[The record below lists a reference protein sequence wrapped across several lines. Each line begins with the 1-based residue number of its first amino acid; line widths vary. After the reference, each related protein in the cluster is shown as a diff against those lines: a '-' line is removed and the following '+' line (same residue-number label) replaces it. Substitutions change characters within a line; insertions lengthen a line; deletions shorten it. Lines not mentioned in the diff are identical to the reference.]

1 MKNLTRILHK
11 GTCQVGLVILLISII
26 LAIFSPFIAPYDPN
40 EQFILKS
47 LRPPSLSHLMGTDRY
62 GRDIFSR
69 VVFGARISLLV
80 GIASI
85 SFGLLIGGFIG
96 IVSGYVG
103 SVLDLILQ
111 RVIDILMAFPS
122 LVLALLI
129 SAMFKGG
136 LMAVIFAIGIY
147 NISRFAR
154 LVRGQVMTV
163 KQQAYV
169 ESALAVGVPTG
180 RIWLRYI
187 IPNILM
193 PILILAT
200 LRLAAAILIEASLSY
215 LGFGVPPPTSTW
227 GTIVADGKS
236 FLLMAPWISL
246 FPGVMIMSVVI
257 GFNLLGDGLR
267 DVFDP
272 RLRGTY

>member
-1 MKNLTRILHK
+1 MNRTVKKILKK
-11 GTCQVGLVILLISII
+11 GTCAVGLFILLISII
-26 LAIFSPFIAPYDPN
+26 LAIFSPYIAPYDPN
-40 EQFILKS
+40 EQYIMKS
-47 LRPPSLSHLMGTDRY
+47 LNQPSLNHLMGTDLY

-80 GIASI
+80 GISSI

-96 IVSGYVG
+96 VISGYFG
-103 SVLDLILQ
+103 SVLDLFLQ
-111 RVIDILMAFPS
+111 RIIDILMAFPS

-129 SAMFKGG
+129 SAMFRGG
-136 LMAVIFAIGIY
+136 LISVILAIGIY

-154 LVRGQVMTV
+154 LVRGQVITV
-163 KQQAYV
+163 KQEAYV
-169 ESALAVGVPTG
+169 ESAHAIGVPTA
-180 RIWLRYI
+180 RIWARHI

-215 LGFGVPPPTSTW
+215 LGFGIPPPTPTW

-236 FLLMAPWISL
+236 FLIMAPWISL

-267 DVFDP
+267 DIFDP
-272 RLRGTY
+272 RLRGT